1 MEKLEQKVGFPSHD
15 LHGNPEGASNAGGS
29 YPGPASYEKGMVES
43 QPQYSPIPGPGYSSG
58 GALLQI
64 SSSQSS
70 QSQSQSH
77 AKNPTP
83 PSLTPNDYQTLISN
97 KDNLKQ
103 RMSRNY
109 NLEPAE
115 HQHAMNEQQQ
125 EQNTRASIQSIHQ
138 NNQIEQPLKNVR
150 FLDTRSLKKNVVG
163 GGVPAMTNDGGKRGA
178 SMMSIQESNL
188 LRSKTEDGVQ
198 LTNALAAAYD
208 AAHDPFLG
216 LRPEDQPAQQKSDG
230 SSDSGVSLLEL
241 KTKLKSKQ
249 TKKGFMDSMAGM
261 AAGAAGAMGAG
272 IKCPEGMPFC
282 RKALRRIGRRSM
294 ARRERRAAKNKEMSD
309 TMNAMQDALEE
320 LQVETKKFGA
330 VDYFTFSSQIKKI
343 ASEYLHDYSDEE
355 ICSDIN
361 MCSVGQNAG
370 QLPISKSAFSLIRL

>member
-1 MEKLEQKVGFPSHD
+1 M
-15 LHGNPEGASNAGGS
+15 HGNPEGASNAGGS

-58 GALLQI
+58 GALLQV
-64 SSSQSS
+64 SSTQSS
-70 QSQSQSH
+70 KSLSRS
-77 AKNPTP
+77 KTPTP

-115 HQHAMNEQQQ
+115 HQRAMQEKQQ
-125 EQNTRASIQSIHQ
+125 EQNIRASIQSIHQ

-150 FLDTRSLKKNVVG
+150 FLDTRALKKNVVG
-163 GGVPAMTNDGGKRGA
+163 GGVPAMTNDGGERGA

-188 LRSKTEDGVQ
+188 LQSKTEDGVQ

-230 SSDSGVSLLEL
+230 QSNSGGVSLLEL
-241 KTKLKSKQ
+241 KTTLKNKQ
-249 TKKGFMDSMAGM
+249 TKKGFLGGMAAM

-320 LQVETKKFGA
+320 LKVETKNFGA
-330 VDYFTFSSQIKKI
+330 GEYSTFSSQIKKV

-361 MCSVGQNAG
+361 MCSVGQNEG
-370 QLPISKSAFSLIRL
+370 QLPISKSAFTLIRL

>member
-1 MEKLEQKVGFPSHD
+1 MFIELMAKTKTRADQTCIMCLYFMEKLEQKVGFPSHD

-64 SSSQSS
+64 SSTQSS

-249 TKKGFMDSMAGM
+249 TKKGFMGSMAGMAGM

-294 ARRERRAAKNKEMSD
+294 ARRERRGKKKKKR
-309 TMNAMQDALEE
+309 TLVVAL
-320 LQVETKKFGA
+320 V
-330 VDYFTFSSQIKKI
+330 V
-343 ASEYLHDYSDEE
+343 
-355 ICSDIN
+355 
-361 MCSVGQNAG
+361 V
-370 QLPISKSAFSLIRL
+370 